1 MNKEEIEELKPEEI
15 EKYINELLDMYWKM
29 KPTKY
34 ELTDNDVEIIEESL
48 NLIDKL
54 QKENEKLK
62 QAIKD
67 TAKIQL
73 IATTNYWRDK
83 IRNKIKEKENKLK
96 KLIKKNKKDMFDFD
110 PFIPVYMTEIDI
122 LKELLD

>member
-1 MNKEEIEELKPEEI
+1 MNKEEIVWKYEKSNYEKLVEEI
-15 EKYINELLDMYWKM
+15 DR
-29 KPTKY
+29 
-34 ELTDNDVEIIEESL
+34 
-48 NLIDKL
+48 L
-54 QKENEKLK
+54 QKENKKLK

-96 KLIKKNKKDMFDFD
+96 KLIEKNKKDMFDFN
-110 PFIPVYMTEIDI
+110 PFIPVYMTEIDA